1 MNRWNSCPFVSIRGS
16 IIPPFV
22 YFRVFRGSSTPQ
34 RTHGDSAVRARSSAP
49 TTHYLL
55 LSSPYSLLCTT
66 FSPLLPILYENEFTA
81 RQEIVLRLRW
91 MPAGLSAW
99 MHIHGSRLR
108 GIPISAN
115 LPGEMRRLRTMRRRL
130 SRSPGTV
137 YATCLSGKPGC
148 ARQLCG
154 KSQRQGGLE
163 EEFFRRFVLSIC
175 TQSSY
180 RWLGSGGRPMGRRF
194 RLCRL

>member
-1 MNRWNSCPFVSIRGS
+1 MRGWRLGA
-16 IIPPFV
+16 PARR
-22 YFRVFRGSSTPQ
+22 FRRASPVCKFRSTL
-34 RTHGDSAVRARSSAP
+34 
-49 TTHYLL
+49 YL
-55 LSSPYSLLCTT
+55 
-66 FSPLLPILYENEFTA
+66 LLPILYENEFTA

-115 LPGEMRRLRTMRRRL
+115 LPGEMRGLRTMRRRL
-130 SRSPGTV
+130 SRSPGTD
-137 YATCLSGKPGC
+137 YATCLSGKPDC

-154 KSQRQGGLE
+154 KSQRQGGFE
-163 EEFFRRFVLSIC
+163 EEFFGRIVLSIC

-180 RWLGSGGRPMGRRF
+180 KWLGSGGRPMGRRI